1 MVAGEEPQPRLRNL
15 LWSHLRGLAEAV
27 STPACGLSCVP
38 NLFACPGWSPGSLQR
53 APFWSGGSALWPLIM
68 ETACAVHGLRPGP
81 SHPLFSPR
89 DVDDNEATGAK
100 LTPASW
106 FICSLIQNPGIRM
119 QGASRLPN
127 STIYVVEPG
136 YLGECGHPGSF
147 VITGVKKSNKS
158 NSPPGN
164 ASLWPALPAGRPG
177 TSVPPC
183 PSWDCPPP
191 PALPLSVHRI
201 SRG

>member
-1 MVAGEEPQPRLRNL
+1 MRGGGRRGAPTPPPEPSLVSSEGPGRGCFHTSVWVVMCPQLVRMPRVVSRVLAEGPLLEWRKCPVAADSAKGCAV
-15 LWSHLRGLAEAV
+15 RGL
-27 STPACGLSCVP
+27 
-38 NLFACPGWSPGSLQR
+38 R
-53 APFWSGGSALWPLIM
+53 
-68 ETACAVHGLRPGP
+68 RGP
-81 SHPLFSPR
+81 SHPLFSPHN
-89 DVDDNEATGAK
+89 VDDNEATGAK
-100 LTPASW
+100 PTPASW

-158 NSPPGN
+158 HSPPGT
-164 ASLWPALPAGRPG
+164 ASLWPALPGGRSG

-183 PSWDCPPP
+183 PSRGCPPQP
-191 PALPLSVHRI
+191 FPCLCTE
-201 SRG
+201 